1 MYEIS
6 NLEHS
11 SNILNLIVCDKN
23 NIVITELDIKIYQQL
38 YKQNY
43 NLDINK
49 SNSLKDLV
57 LIYNLINNLESNNPE
72 FLKKVDSEIL
82 MRLGQNSFEN
92 DGIKNFLRFS
102 RIRDEFVINYFQN
115 KLEIIELI
123 NLFKDLG
130 SLELPIS
137 NNDCL
142 IINEIVDLRDN
153 ENFVEN
159 FYDNLKNNT
168 QNFQIMI
175 NNIEYKVCINELIYR
190 NIEDLIVECI
200 QIQTAKEFEKFV
212 YEKSENEK
220 LVFLGDLDSINI
232 ELVIKSF
239 DFLKHKVKYILI
251 CNKRFSQKYSF

>member
-1 MYEIS
+1 MVIKVFFK
-6 NLEHS
+6 LLVLLFVFKS
-11 SNILNLIVCDKN
+11 SYANIIYDKN

-72 FLKKVDSEIL
+72 FLNKVDSEIL
-82 MRLGQNSFEN
+82 VRLGQSSFEN

-102 RIRDEFVINYFQN
+102 RIRDEFIINYFQN
-115 KLEIIELI
+115 KLKLIELI
-123 NLFKDLG
+123 NLFKDLV

-142 IINEIVDLRDN
+142 IINEIVDLKDN
-153 ENFVEN
+153 ERFVEN
-159 FYDNLKNNT
+159 IFNNLKNNT

-175 NNIEYKVCINELIYR
+175 NNIEYKVCINELKYR
-190 NIEDLIVECI
+190 DIENLIVEYI
-200 QIQTAKEFEKFV
+200 QIQTAEEFEKFV
-212 YEKSENEK
+212 YDKSKE
-220 LVFLGDLDSINI
+220 
-232 ELVIKSF
+232 
-239 DFLKHKVKYILI
+239 
-251 CNKRFSQKYSF
+251 

>member
-1 MYEIS
+1 MYFLKKRVILIMVIKVFFKLLVLIFVFKYS
-6 NLEHS
+6 YA
-11 SNILNLIVCDKN
+11 NIIYDKN
-23 NIVITELDIKIYQQL
+23 NIIITEHDIKIYQQL

-72 FLKKVDSEIL
+72 FLNKVDSEIL

-102 RIRDEFVINYFQN
+102 RIRDEFIINYFQN
-115 KLEIIELI
+115 KLELIELI

-142 IINEIVDLRDN
+142 IINEIVDLKDN
-153 ENFVEN
+153 EKFVEN
-159 FYDNLKNNT
+159 FFNNLKNNT
-168 QNFQIMI
+168 QNFKVMI
-175 NNIEYKVCINELIYR
+175 NNIEYKVCINELKYR
-190 NIEDLIVECI
+190 NIENLIVEYI

-212 YEKSENEK
+212 YEKSKE
-220 LVFLGDLDSINI
+220 
-232 ELVIKSF
+232 
-239 DFLKHKVKYILI
+239 
-251 CNKRFSQKYSF
+251 

>member
-1 MYEIS
+1 MSKKVMYFLKRRVILIMVIKVFFKLLVFLFLFKYS
-6 NLEHS
+6 YA
-11 SNILNLIVCDKN
+11 NIIYDKN
-23 NIVITELDIKIYQQL
+23 NIVITEFDIEIYQQL

-72 FLKKVDSEIL
+72 FLNKVDSEIL

-102 RIRDEFVINYFQN
+102 RIRDEFIINYFQN
-115 KLEIIELI
+115 KLELIELI

-142 IINEIVDLRDN
+142 IINETIDLKDN
-153 ENFVEN
+153 EKFVEN
-159 FYDNLKNNT
+159 FFNNLKNNT
-168 QNFQIMI
+168 QNFQVMI
-175 NNIEYKVCINELIYR
+175 NNIEYKVCINELKYR
-190 NIEDLIVECI
+190 NLENLIVEYI
-200 QIQTAKEFEKFV
+200 QIQTAEEFEKFV
-212 YEKSENEK
+212 YEKSEE
-220 LVFLGDLDSINI
+220 
-232 ELVIKSF
+232 
-239 DFLKHKVKYILI
+239 
-251 CNKRFSQKYSF
+251 

>member
-1 MYEIS
+1 MVIKVFFK
-6 NLEHS
+6 LLVLIFVFKHS
-11 SNILNLIVCDKN
+11 YANIIYDKN

-57 LIYNLINNLESNNPE
+57 LIYNLIDNLESNNPE
-72 FLKKVDSEIL
+72 FLNKVDSEIL
-82 MRLGQNSFEN
+82 MQLGQSSFEN

-102 RIRDEFVINYFQN
+102 RIRDEFIINYFQN
-115 KLEIIELI
+115 KLALIELI

-142 IINEIVDLRDN
+142 IINETIDLKDN
-153 ENFVEN
+153 EKFVEN
-159 FYDNLKNNT
+159 FFKNLKNNN

-175 NNIEYKVCINELIYR
+175 GNIEYKVCIDELKYR
-190 NIEDLIVECI
+190 NIENLIVEYI
-200 QIQTAKEFEKFV
+200 QIQTAEEFEKFV
-212 YEKSENEK
+212 YEKSKE
-220 LVFLGDLDSINI
+220 
-232 ELVIKSF
+232 
-239 DFLKHKVKYILI
+239 
-251 CNKRFSQKYSF
+251 

>member
-1 MYEIS
+1 MSKKVMYFLKKRVILIMVFKVFFKLLVLIFVFNYS
-6 NLEHS
+6 YA
-11 SNILNLIVCDKN
+11 NIIYDKN
-23 NIVITELDIKIYQQL
+23 NIVITEFDIEIYQQL

-72 FLKKVDSEIL
+72 FLNKVDSEIL

-102 RIRDEFVINYFQN
+102 RIRDEFIINYFQN
-115 KLEIIELI
+115 KLELIELI

-142 IINEIVDLRDN
+142 IINEIVDLKDN
-153 ENFVEN
+153 EKFVEN
-159 FYDNLKNNT
+159 FFNNLKNNT
-168 QNFQIMI
+168 QNFQIMF
-175 NNIEYKVCINELIYR
+175 NNIEYKVCINELKYR
-190 NIEDLIVECI
+190 DLENLIVEYV
-200 QIQTAKEFEKFV
+200 QIQTAEEFEKFV
-212 YEKSENEK
+212 YEKSKE
-220 LVFLGDLDSINI
+220 
-232 ELVIKSF
+232 
-239 DFLKHKVKYILI
+239 
-251 CNKRFSQKYSF
+251 

>member
-1 MYEIS
+1 MSKKVMYFLKKRVILIMVFKVFFKLLVLIFVFNYS
-6 NLEHS
+6 YA
-11 SNILNLIVCDKN
+11 NIIYDKN
-23 NIVITELDIKIYQQL
+23 NIVITEFDIEIYQQL

-72 FLKKVDSEIL
+72 FLNKVDSEIL

-102 RIRDEFVINYFQN
+102 RIRDEFIINYFQN
-115 KLEIIELI
+115 KLELIELI

-142 IINEIVDLRDN
+142 IINEIVDLKDN
-153 ENFVEN
+153 EEFVEN
-159 FYDNLKNNT
+159 FFNNLKNNT
-168 QNFQIMI
+168 QNFQIMF
-175 NNIEYKVCINELIYR
+175 NNIEYKVCINELKYR
-190 NIEDLIVECI
+190 DIENLIVEYI
-200 QIQTAKEFEKFV
+200 QIQTAEEFEKFV
-212 YEKSENEK
+212 YEKSKE
-220 LVFLGDLDSINI
+220 
-232 ELVIKSF
+232 
-239 DFLKHKVKYILI
+239 
-251 CNKRFSQKYSF
+251 

>member
-1 MYEIS
+1 MSKKVMYFLKKQVILIMVIKVFFRLFVLLFVFKYS
-6 NLEHS
+6 YA
-11 SNILNLIVCDKN
+11 NIIYDKN
-23 NIVITELDIKIYQQL
+23 NIVITEFDIKIYQQL

-43 NLDINK
+43 NSDINK

-57 LIYNLINNLESNNPE
+57 LINNLIKNLETNNPE
-72 FLKKVDSEIL
+72 FLNKVDSEIL
-82 MRLGQNSFEN
+82 KRLGQNSFEN

-142 IINEIVDLRDN
+142 IINEIVDLQNN

-175 NNIEYKVCINELIYR
+175 NNIEYKVCINEQVYR
-190 NIEDLIVECI
+190 NIENLIVEYI
-200 QIQTAKEFEKFV
+200 QIQTAEEFEKFV
-212 YEKSENEK
+212 YEKS
-220 LVFLGDLDSINI
+220 
-232 ELVIKSF
+232 
-239 DFLKHKVKYILI
+239 
-251 CNKRFSQKYSF
+251 KR

>member
-1 MYEIS
+1 MVIKVFFKLLVLIFVFKYS
-6 NLEHS
+6 YA
-11 SNILNLIVCDKN
+11 NIIYDKN
-23 NIVITELDIKIYQQL
+23 NIIITEHDIKIYQQL

-72 FLKKVDSEIL
+72 FLNKVDSEIL

-102 RIRDEFVINYFQN
+102 RIRDEFIINYFQN
-115 KLEIIELI
+115 KLELIELI

-142 IINEIVDLRDN
+142 IINEIVDLKDN
-153 ENFVEN
+153 EKFIEN
-159 FYDNLKNNT
+159 FFNNLKNNT
-168 QNFQIMI
+168 KNFQVMI
-175 NNIEYKVCINELIYR
+175 NNIEYEVCIDELKYR
-190 NIEDLIVECI
+190 NIENLIIEYI

-212 YEKSENEK
+212 YEKSK
-220 LVFLGDLDSINI
+220 
-232 ELVIKSF
+232 K
-239 DFLKHKVKYILI
+239 
-251 CNKRFSQKYSF
+251 

>member
-1 MYEIS
+1 MVFKVFFKLLVLIFVFNYS
-6 NLEHS
+6 YA
-11 SNILNLIVCDKN
+11 NIIYDKN
-23 NIVITELDIKIYQQL
+23 NIVITEFDIEIYQQL

-72 FLKKVDSEIL
+72 FLNKVDSEIL

-102 RIRDEFVINYFQN
+102 RIRDEFIINYFQN
-115 KLEIIELI
+115 KLELIELI

-142 IINEIVDLRDN
+142 IINEIVDLKDN
-153 ENFVEN
+153 EKFVEN
-159 FYDNLKNNT
+159 FFNNLKNNT
-168 QNFQIMI
+168 QNFQVMF
-175 NNIEYKVCINELIYR
+175 NNIEYKVCINELKYR
-190 NIEDLIVECI
+190 DIENLIVEYI
-200 QIQTAKEFEKFV
+200 QIQTAEEFEKFV
-212 YEKSENEK
+212 YEKSKE
-220 LVFLGDLDSINI
+220 
-232 ELVIKSF
+232 
-239 DFLKHKVKYILI
+239 
-251 CNKRFSQKYSF
+251 

>member
-1 MYEIS
+1 MVIKVFFKLLVLLFLFKYS
-6 NLEHS
+6 YA
-11 SNILNLIVCDKN
+11 NIIYDKN
-23 NIVITELDIKIYQQL
+23 NIVITEFDIEIYQQL

-72 FLKKVDSEIL
+72 FLNKVDSEIL
-82 MRLGQNSFEN
+82 MRLGQKSFEN

-102 RIRDEFVINYFQN
+102 RIRDEFIINYFQN
-115 KLEIIELI
+115 KLELIELI

-142 IINEIVDLRDN
+142 IINDIVDLKDN
-153 ENFVEN
+153 EKFVEN
-159 FYDNLKNNT
+159 FFKNLKNNN

-175 NNIEYKVCINELIYR
+175 SNIEYKVCIDELKYR
-190 NIEDLIVECI
+190 NIENLIVEYI
-200 QIQTAKEFEKFV
+200 QIQTAEEFEKFV
-212 YEKSENEK
+212 YEKSKE
-220 LVFLGDLDSINI
+220 
-232 ELVIKSF
+232 
-239 DFLKHKVKYILI
+239 
-251 CNKRFSQKYSF
+251 